1 MRAASWMARSTV
13 EGLAKEARAAQVGV
27 GTVVGG
33 GASSCQVT
41 RGGSRGVL
49 SGSSSIVTLCGA
61 AGGCWD
67 ELCGVGGGRC
77 VGAPS
82 AGSHS
87 QDLYGGSTYALP
99 CGVVVVGLV
108 ALMRA

>member
-49 SGSSSIVTLCGA
+49 SGSSSIVTLCCA

-67 ELCGVGGGRC
+67 ELVNLCGIGGGRC
-77 VGAPS
+77 VETPS
-82 AGSHS
+82 ASSHN
-87 QDLYGGSTYALP
+87 QDL
-99 CGVVVVGLV
+99 
-108 ALMRA
+108 